1 MLDHYKQQSL
11 AIELIK
17 RKARITLMQEV
28 TGLPKKWLR
37 QTFREYHG
45 FPARSGDN
53 KQSIQAL
60 TRTNKQYKEAT
71 AFAVCY
77 RHAQLIVDQSDID
90 NVINA
95 FDVFKT
101 MHPASRLSF
110 SETDV
115 IIKELIAN
123 KIELTRCPVCNC
135 WNLLRARMDQVE
147 RCGVCKE
154 HIKAK

>member
-1 MLDHYKQQSL
+1 MLDTYNQQSL

-71 AFAVCY
+71 AFAICY
-77 RHAQLIVDQSDID
+77 KHAELVVDQGGIHS
-90 NVINA
+90 VINA
-95 FDVFKT
+95 FDVFKKMCPT
-101 MHPASRLSF
+101 SQLDF
-110 SETDV
+110 SGAY
-115 IIKELIAN
+115 LIAKN
-123 KIELTRCPVCNC
+123 QQDRKVEVKTCPNC
-135 WNLLRARMDQVE
+135 ESAVL
-147 RCGVCKE
+147 
-154 HIKAK
+154 IKARINFIETCVICRTLIP